1 MTNHVHKI
9 TLYEQTNEGIQYIP
23 NSTIL
28 ATHNSYSLKAGI
40 KVYSSNMEIV
50 VTCLRLSVTMAWPS
64 YTLSVI
70 TINSFSITQ
79 YVYCNTTKVPYLRFT
94 FLHVLYFSW
103 IFLRHFPILKFFL
116 IKDLGGWMVKVDD
129 F

>member
-70 TINSFSITQ
+70 TINSFSIPQ

-94 FLHVLYFSW
+94 FDFYMYCILAGFFFFDTFLY
-103 IFLRHFPILKFFL
+103 
-116 IKDLGGWMVKVDD
+116 
-129 F
+129 